1 MIYKHLLAIAL
12 LSFSFTVSG
21 QGKVEKINLNG
32 KDYTVTADIPAA
44 YKLILG
50 RYIYNWGKTSEEPI
64 VELKADNTGLFQPHD
79 VPAIP
84 IRFWLDCDENGVVRK
99 QEGVNGRY
107 QLTLLIQYG
116 PGSRIYPEGTYN
128 LMGVAVVVDQ
138 NYAVIY
144 GERYKKLN

>member
-1 MIYKHLLAIAL
+1 MKKCSLVLVLL
-12 LSFSFTVSG
+12 LSAGLVFS
-21 QGKVEKINLNG
+21 QAKVEKINLNG
-32 KDYTVTADIPAA
+32 KDYTVTSVIPDA

-50 RYIYNWGKTSEEPI
+50 KYIYNWGKTSEEPI
-64 VELKADNTGLFQPHD
+64 VELRADNTGLFQPHD

-116 PGSRIYPEGTYN
+116 PGSRIYPEGSYN

-138 NYAVIY
+138 QYAVIY
-144 GERYKKLN
+144 GERYKRLN